1 MARWMLALVA
11 IPLAACDATTVS
23 GGDDDGTPGVAAQGS
38 GGTRTYAVADF
49 TTVALRGS
57 DDVDVRVG
65 PGFSVRADGDPEVL
79 DRLKISKDGDAIRI
93 GRIRSE
99 GWNGAGKRARISITM
114 PRIAGT
120 AVAGSGD
127 IRVDRV
133 EGASFKADNAGSGSL
148 KVGQLQV
155 NEARLS
161 LAGSGD
167 MELAGYA
174 RSLTVNIAGSGDVD
188 AGELRADQAEV
199 SIAGSGGVRAAVK
212 GPARVS
218 IVGSGDADL
227 GGEARC
233 KVSKMGSGSARCG
246 G

>member
-1 MARWMLALVA
+1 MARWLMALVA
-11 IPLAACDATTVS
+11 MPLVACNVS
-23 GGDDDGTPGVAAQGS
+23 VGGDDDDGRPGVAAQGS

-49 TTVALRGS
+49 TAVALRGS

-79 DRLKISKDGDAIRI
+79 DRLKITKDGDTIRI
-93 GRIRSE
+93 GRIRSD
-99 GWNGAGKRARISITM
+99 GWSGNGKHARISITM
-114 PRIAGT
+114 PRIAAT

-133 EGASFKADNAGSGSL
+133 EGKGFKADNAGSGSL

-155 NEARLS
+155 DEARLS

-167 MELAGYA
+167 MELAGAA
-174 RSLTVNIAGSGDVD
+174 RSLTADIAGSGDID
-188 AGELRADQAEV
+188 ASGLKAERADV
-199 SIAGSGGVRAAVK
+199 SIAGSGGVRADVK
-212 GPARVS
+212 GPAKVS

-227 GGEARC
+227 GRDAKCE
-233 KVSKMGSGSARCG
+233 VSKMGSGSARCG
-246 G
+246 N